1 MNSGC
6 YSEHYSESYLESNA
20 GLQTSVAAGQVLCK
34 EMADEVSAQEWMSQF
49 YAPHSLT
56 ADKPKK
62 MCFSHTYMPVYSRAA
77 SVGYVEYGTDVVLD
91 IDDIIDCYS
100 ISLPIQ
106 GSQELTQ
113 LGEVA
118 YSDQQQ
124 AVIISPSS
132 PASLQISGDCKKR
145 MVRIS
150 REALE
155 QQLAI
160 LLQRPVDEPI
170 VFDIQMNA
178 VAGKSASWWRTVLHL
193 QEELG
198 STDSVY
204 VGGAFL
210 QELERTLLTGLLA
223 SQAHNYS
230 SVLNNQLKITIPTC
244 VQRAET
250 FIRENMQQVITLEDV
265 VDSAQ
270 VSQKA
275 LYSNFKRYYGISPMA
290 FLRNLRMD
298 SVHQDLLTAG
308 ANENITGIALKWGFN
323 HLGRFSLEYKK
334 RFGESPSQT
343 RKSHLARRV

>member
-6 YSEHYSESYLESNA
+6 YLENNA
-20 GLQTSVAAGQVLCK
+20 DLQISAVGQVLCQ
-34 EMADEVSAQEWMSQF
+34 EMADEVSAQEWMSRL

-56 ADKPKK
+56 AEKPKK
-62 MCFSHTYMPVYSRAA
+62 MRFSHTSVPVYSRAA

-91 IDDIIDCYS
+91 IDDIADCYS

-113 LGEVA
+113 SGEVA

-124 AVIISPSS
+124 ALIISPSS

-155 QQLAI
+155 RQLAI
-160 LLQRPVDEPI
+160 LLQRPVDDPI
-170 VFDIQMNA
+170 VFDIQMDA
-178 VAGKSASWWRTVLHL
+178 SAGKTASWWRTVLHL
-193 QEELG
+193 QGELG
-198 STDSVY
+198 STESIY
-204 VGGAFL
+204 AQGAFL
-210 QELERTLLTGLLA
+210 QEMERMLLIGLLS

-230 SVLNNQLKITIPTC
+230 SELNNQPKAAVP
-244 VQRAET
+244 VSVRHAER
-250 FIRENMQQVITLEDV
+250 FMLENIQQTITLEEV
-265 VDSAQ
+265 VEAAQ
-270 VSQKA
+270 ISQKA
-275 LYSNFKRYYGISPMA
+275 LYSNFKRFYGVSPMA
-290 FLRNLRMD
+290 YLRKLRMD
-298 SVHQDLLTAG
+298 SVHQNLLTAE

-323 HLGRFSLEYKK
+323 HLGRFSQEYKK

-343 RKSHLARRV
+343 CKNRVA